1 MAYKENKSLWR
12 ILFNRPRFKYLLLG
26 VLGVVAY
33 LFLIDQANIYMK
45 VLLYFL
51 LGYSC
56 ILLLL
61 AFFGLTFKFDV
72 NMNAPKRNEL
82 SLQDWIRCY
91 FSNAKGIRGCLMGK
105 IDQADQHQTEFYLL
119 KTDNRTLE
127 RITVHAQDKPTG
139 KLADWSGKVK
149 LEMEQIG
156 HYTDILW
163 FDSTKNWK
171 QDAGN
176 IVNKYMSERFQKSF
190 NYLVNQ
196 DWKEC
201 TNHGSMMIISENL
214 RWMAYAFTDGE
225 TGFLLISDDEAVYDK
240 YKSFETQLKLSA
252 SFSEDL
258 DATLD

>member
-1 MAYKENKSLWR
+1 
-12 ILFNRPRFKYLLLG
+12 
-26 VLGVVAY
+26 
-33 LFLIDQANIYMK
+33 
-45 VLLYFL
+45 
-51 LGYSC
+51 
-56 ILLLL
+56 
-61 AFFGLTFKFDV
+61 
-72 NMNAPKRNEL
+72 
-82 SLQDWIRCY
+82 
-91 FSNAKGIRGCLMGK
+91 
-105 IDQADQHQTEFYLL
+105 
-119 KTDNRTLE
+119 
-127 RITVHAQDKPTG
+127 
-139 KLADWSGKVK
+139 
-149 LEMEQIG
+149 MEQIG
-156 HYTDILW
+156 YYTDLLW
-163 FDSTKNWK
+163 FDAKENWK

-201 TNHGSMMIISENL
+201 TNHGSMMIISEKL